1 MASSRSS
8 CAAISSAG
16 VSGSEFESSMLRT
29 QRAMPTS
36 TERDFASAA
45 RRTFPMAASSFSSAA
60 ASASA
65 ARPLDGNGSVALALC
80 RFGQSR
86 CQ

>member
-8 CAAISSAG
+8 CAASSAG
-16 VSGSEFESSMLRT
+16 VSGSESESSMLRA
-29 QRAMPTS
+29 QRAAPTS

-65 ARPLDGNGSVALALC
+65 ARPLEGNGSLALAL
-80 RFGQSR
+80 
-86 CQ
+86 